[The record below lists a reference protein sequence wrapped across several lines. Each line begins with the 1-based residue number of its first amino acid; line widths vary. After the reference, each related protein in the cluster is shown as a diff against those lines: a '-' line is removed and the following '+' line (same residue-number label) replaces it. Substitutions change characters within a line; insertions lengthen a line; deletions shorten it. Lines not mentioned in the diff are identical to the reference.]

1 MCRRSFGRLSFNST
15 CLRGRGM
22 AALRA
27 CAGGGRAAEGRDEP
41 LIIQIYRRD
50 MVAADIN
57 IRLAVECQLELA
69 RGDGIVDDPSV
80 ELHSRHTPVISI
92 DPRRNIVASEGM
104 TICAIS

>member
-1 MCRRSFGRLSFNST
+1 MCRRSFGRLSFNLT

-69 RGDGIVDDPSV
+69 RVTG
-80 ELHSRHTPVISI
+80 
-92 DPRRNIVASEGM
+92 
-104 TICAIS
+104 

>member
-1 MCRRSFGRLSFNST
+1 
-15 CLRGRGM
+15 M

-27 CAGGGRAAEGRDEP
+27 CAGGGRAAESWDKP
-41 LIIQIYRRD
+41 LIIQVYRRD

-80 ELHSRHTPVISI
+80 ELHPCHTPVISI
-92 DPRRNIVASEGM
+92 EPRRNIVALRGHDHLRYIVVHPLLGERLS
-104 TICAIS
+104 